1 MFDLIIK
8 ILDKSKELGVDLH
21 EARDRVIAEENL
33 PYEDMKSA
41 CLFIGR
47 NYDVITKCRR
57 MGDNETI
64 KAFVEADEKTR
75 KEIAKEVEERVE

>member
-33 PYEDMKSA
+33 PYEDMK
-41 CLFIGR
+41 
-47 NYDVITKCRR
+47 
-57 MGDNETI
+57 
-64 KAFVEADEKTR
+64 
-75 KEIAKEVEERVE
+75 